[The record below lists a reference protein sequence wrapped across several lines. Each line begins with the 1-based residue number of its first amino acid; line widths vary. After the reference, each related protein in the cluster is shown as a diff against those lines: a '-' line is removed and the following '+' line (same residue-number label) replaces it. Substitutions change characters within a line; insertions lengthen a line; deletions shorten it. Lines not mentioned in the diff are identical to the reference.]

1 MIYVFSICIILYLI
15 LRGIL
20 IYLGYNGKKTSENEK
35 LALKYFS
42 EDDIKKGIEYYRR
55 GFSISIIWKI
65 LDFGFPV
72 IFFISGLSILFSA
85 SFQEITSN
93 RFSMQVILYIITYSI
108 IQLIINIP
116 FTYYFTYVLEHKF
129 GFSNMTLKSWISYT
143 FKKYTLGLVISI
155 VIGSAVYYI
164 FRRTN
169 FHWIWIIPCFVLIF
183 ELFITLI
190 YPYVILPM
198 FYKKSNFKDN
208 EYTKPIIEI
217 AQKCGI
223 KLKKLYQIN
232 ESKYSKHTNAF
243 FTGFG
248 PEKSIY
254 IFDTLVKNNTPS
266 QVASVV
272 AHEAGHWKHHHV
284 LKSIIT
290 GFLSSLLITI
300 LLYFT
305 YPAVIT
311 VINTNKIPLSDVTGL
326 PILLFIINIY
336 SFFLNPIQNFISR
349 KFEKTA
355 DTYELKSTK
364 EKDTF
369 ISSMVQLAK
378 DNHSFLYPHP
388 FSNFWYATHP
398 SILER
403 IKMAEEFKEQ

>member
-1 MIYVFSICIILYLI
+1 MLYIFIISIILYLI
-15 LRGIL
+15 LRGIF
-20 IYLGYNGKKTSENEK
+20 IYLGYHGRKTPENEK
-35 LALKYFS
+35 LVLKYFS
-42 EDDIKKGIEYYRR
+42 PDDIKKGIDYHRR

-65 LDFGFPV
+65 IDFVFPLA
-72 IFFISGLSILFSA
+72 FFISGLSIFFSS
-85 SFQEITSN
+85 SFQEITAN
-93 RFSMQVILYIITYSI
+93 RFSIQVILYIITYSM
-108 IQLIINIP
+108 IQLIINLP
-116 FTYYFTYVLEHKF
+116 LAYYFAYILEHKF
-129 GFSNMTLKSWISYT
+129 GFSNMTLKSWIFYT
-143 FKKYTLGLVISI
+143 FKKYIIGLVISI

-169 FHWIWIIPCFVLIF
+169 FHWVWIIPCFILIF

-190 YPYVILPM
+190 YPYAILPM
-198 FYKKSNFKDN
+198 FYKKSNFGDN

-254 IFDTLVKNNTPS
+254 IFDTLVKNNTPA

-284 LKSIIT
+284 LKGIMT
-290 GFLSSLLITI
+290 GFLGSLLITI
-300 LLYFT
+300 LLYYT
-305 YPAVIT
+305 YPT
-311 VINTNKIPLSDVTGL
+311 VINTNKTPLSDIAGL

-349 KFEKTA
+349 KFEITA
-355 DTYELKSTK
+355 DTYELKSTR

-378 DNHSFLYPHP
+378 DNHAFLYPHP
-388 FSNFWYATHP
+388 FSNFWNATHP

-403 IKMAEEFKEQ
+403 IKMAEEFKE